1 MALTPRVSPPI
12 INFVAQLDSP
22 IKEERKTMNQHNN
35 KINTDL
41 KQAGILVVDDELAN
55 VRLLEKIL
63 STMGYRN
70 VVCTQDPLQV
80 ASLYKEYNSDLILL
94 DIDMPILDG
103 YGVMEQLN
111 ELTEN
116 HPPAILVLTAQHTQS
131 FRQRALDSGAR
142 DYVTKPFDANE
153 LLSRIHNL
161 LEVKMAHKFMRYQ
174 NEILEQKVRDR
185 TQAIHDTRLQVVRC
199 LGRAAEYRDEETGL
213 HIIRMSKMAVV
224 IAKAAG
230 MNDEQCDLL
239 LNAAPM
245 HDIGKIGIPDQI
257 LLKPGKFEPDEWKL
271 MQTHAQIGADILSGD
286 DSDLMSIAH
295 DIAISHHEKWNGKG
309 YPNRLEGEAIPLVGR
324 VTALA
329 DVFDALTSV
338 RPYKTA
344 WPVEKAVD
352 LIKEER
358 GQHFDPGL
366 VDLFLENL
374 SEIIDIKEKYA
385 EPGN

>member
-1 MALTPRVSPPI
+1 MI
-12 INFVAQLDSP
+12 
-22 IKEERKTMNQHNN
+22 EHNK

-41 KQAGILVVDDELAN
+41 KQASILVVDDELAN

-63 STMGYRN
+63 STMGYCN

-80 ASLYKEYNSDLILL
+80 ESLYKEHNSDLILL

-103 YGVMEQLN
+103 YGVMEQLK

-116 HPPAILVLTAQHTQS
+116 HPPAILVLTAQQMQS

-153 LLSRIHNL
+153 LLSRIRNL
-161 LEVKMAHKFMRYQ
+161 LEVKMAHKFMHYQ
-174 NEILEQKVRDR
+174 NEILEQKVQER
-185 TQAIHDTRLQVVRC
+185 TQLIHDTRLQVVRR

-230 MNDEQCDLL
+230 MNEEQCDLL

-257 LLKPGKFEPDEWKL
+257 LLKPGIFEPDEWTV

-286 DSDLMSIAH
+286 DSDLMSMAH

-338 RPYKTA
+338 RPYKMA
-344 WPVEKAVD
+344 WSIEKAVD

-358 GQHFDPGL
+358 GQHFDPRL

-385 EPGN
+385 EPED

>member
-1 MALTPRVSPPI
+1 MSEL
-12 INFVAQLDSP
+12 ND
-22 IKEERKTMNQHNN
+22 

-41 KQAGILVVDDELAN
+41 KHANIMVVDDELSN

-63 STMGYRN
+63 LTMGYRN

-80 ASLYKEYNSDLILL
+80 MSLYKEHHSDLILL
-94 DIDMPILDG
+94 DLDMPILDG
-103 YGVMEQLN
+103 YGVMDQFN

-153 LLSRIHNL
+153 LLSRIRNL
-161 LEVKMAHKFMRYQ
+161 LEVQMAHKYMHYQ
-174 NEILEQKVRDR
+174 NEILEQKIQER
-185 TQAIHDTRLQVVRC
+185 TKAIHDTRLQVVRC

-213 HIIRMSKMAVV
+213 HIIRMSKMAAV

-230 MNDEQCDLL
+230 LDGERCDLL

-245 HDIGKIGIPDQI
+245 HDIGKIGVPDEI
-257 LLKPGKFEPDEWKL
+257 LLKPGKFEPEEWQN
-271 MQTHAQIGADILSGD
+271 MQAHAQIGADILSGD
-286 DSDLMSIAH
+286 DSDLMSMAH
-295 DIAISHHEKWNGKG
+295 DIAISHHEKWNGEG
-309 YPNRLEGEAIPLVGR
+309 YPNRLKGEEIPLVGR

-338 RPYKTA
+338 RPYKKA
-344 WPVEKAVD
+344 WSVESAVD

-358 GQHFDPGL
+358 GQHFDPRL

-374 SEIIDIKEKYA
+374 PDIIEIKEKYA
-385 EPGN
+385 EPEN